1 MRRVKGG
8 SRFALSDLVAF
19 VPFFLA
25 AWLALTGWTPQESW
39 RVDYDLQIYLQAGQD
54 VLDGTNPYLYETS
67 RELGF
72 TYPPFAA
79 LPFALLAQLPF
90 WLVRLGWILGIA
102 VIGLLLLHAVM
113 RRTALASSTAPRD
126 LGLVALAATLAAATE
141 PVYDSMVLGQL
152 SPYVA
157 AAGILAFTGPAARG
171 WWAGLGGAVKLT
183 PLGLLPAML
192 GLKDRLV
199 RIGWGVAAA
208 VLLTGIGIVALP
220 AASIDYFTN
229 RLWDT
234 RNVGRVGRPSNIS
247 LASIYGRMGLSWD
260 ASAKIGLV
268 LTGLLA
274 VAWLWE
280 VTRRPPHRLD
290 LAIGAGCLVCLGLPV
305 TWSHHALAVTLAV
318 AALALRR
325 HVLAA
330 ALLAVLWSLP
340 VQIWAAGL
348 DDVFGDVFGSLRTV
362 SLVCLVV
369 ATAWVGVVGPPPH
382 ARR

>member
-1 MRRVKGG
+1 
-8 SRFALSDLVAF
+8 
-19 VPFFLA
+19 
-25 AWLALTGWTPQESW
+25 
-39 RVDYDLQIYLQAGQD
+39 
-54 VLDGTNPYLYETS
+54 
-67 RELGF
+67 
-72 TYPPFAA
+72 
-79 LPFALLAQLPF
+79 
-90 WLVRLGWILGIA
+90 
-102 VIGLLLLHAVM
+102 
-113 RRTALASSTAPRD
+113 
-126 LGLVALAATLAAATE
+126 
-141 PVYDSMVLGQL
+141 
-152 SPYVA
+152 
-157 AAGILAFTGPAARG
+157 
-171 WWAGLGGAVKLT
+171 
-183 PLGLLPAML
+183 ML
-192 GLKDRLV
+192 GLKDRLG
-199 RIGWGVAAA
+199 RIGAGVTSAL
-208 VLLTGIGIVALP
+208 VLTGVGLVALP

-274 VAWLWE
+274 VGWLWQ

-318 AALALRR
+318 AAFALRR
-325 HVLAA
+325 HVWVA
-330 ALLAVLWSLP
+330 ALLAVLWALP
-340 VQIWAAGL
+340 VQVWAAGL
-348 DDVFGDVFGSLRTV
+348 DDAFGGVFGSLRTV